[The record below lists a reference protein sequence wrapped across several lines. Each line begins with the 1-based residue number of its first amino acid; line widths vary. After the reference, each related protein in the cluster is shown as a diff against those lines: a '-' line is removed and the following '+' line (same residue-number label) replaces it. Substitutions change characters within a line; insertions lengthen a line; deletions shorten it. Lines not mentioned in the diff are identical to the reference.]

1 MSKADFDYNSIEV
14 MRAEEEWQRAGAY
27 SVRIEGMNR
36 QHHIPLREEFDE
48 HDGPGTKY
56 IVLLDDG
63 YPVATCRFFEAAEGK
78 CASCCDTAYE
88 GLEKLVMIGRVVV
101 IPEYRDRGLGAKAM
115 KEAEK
120 WIRELGYENIGVDSR
135 TNAIGFYEKLGYEII
150 DPEVVICGPF
160 ECICMKKSL
169 KKEEGNML
177 KILTSECLYG
187 GRVVRYDG
195 GEVPETHP
203 TYLKWKEEGR
213 LIPICPEVFGGLP
226 TPRPDSQRQ
235 GDRVVACTGPDV
247 TEEYTKGAVE
257 AVRLAKENEV
267 AFCIMKQDS
276 PSCGSK
282 FIYDGTF
289 TDTKIPGQGL
299 AVEMLR
305 DAGFKVFA
313 EEDMEE
319 AEAYLA
325 SLGE

>member
-1 MSKADFDYNSIEV
+1 MKIEI

-27 SVRIEGMNR
+27 SVRVEGMNR

-56 IVLLDDG
+56 IVLLDDL
-63 YPVATCRFFEAAEGK
+63 YPVATCRFYDAGGG
-78 CASCCDTAYE
+78 TAN
-88 GLEKLVMIGRVVV
+88 VGRVVV
-101 IPEYRDRGLGAKAM
+101 LPEYRGRGLGEKAM
-115 KEAEK
+115 EEAEK
-120 WIRELGYENIGVDSR
+120 WIRELGYKNMGVDSR
-135 TNAIGFYEKLGYEII
+135 IQAVGFYEKLGFSLS
-150 DPEVVICGPF
+150 DPETYYSGPF
-160 ECICMKKSL
+160 ECRRMQKEL
-169 KKEEGNML
+169 QKEEAMI
-177 KILTSECLYG
+177 KILVSECLYG

-203 TYLKWKEEGR
+203 TFLKWKEEGR

-235 GDRVVACTGPDV
+235 GDKVTACTGVDV
-247 TEEYTKGAVE
+247 TEEYTKGALE
-257 AVRLAKENEV
+257 AVRLAKENNV

-313 EEDMEE
+313 EEDIDEV
-319 AEAYLA
+319 ADYLA
-325 SLGE
+325 GLE